1 MKMAVL
7 SDAVWAR
14 LEGYP
19 EIELSDTS
27 MNLSTVQEAGLAEVL
42 WANERKDDLRQ
53 FLAALILLGFNLILN
68 NFIGSS
74 ECDFELCKR
83 ILDENLEKYPNG
95 AFFTFFKASAKS
107 GS

>member
-1 MKMAVL
+1 MADCKPKCL
-7 SDAVWAR
+7 G
-14 LEGYP
+14 GYFY
-19 EIELSDTS
+19 I
-27 MNLSTVQEAGLAEVL
+27 VQEAGLAEVL

-74 ECDFELCKR
+74 ECDFDLCKR

-95 AFFTFFKASAKS
+95 AFFTFFKVSCK
-107 GS
+107 GGLF